1 MDVLKDTGPTNMSGQ
16 EAMLFMLMDRIERL
30 EERFDQAKI
39 TPTARQVFPMKL
51 FKILMLASLFSYST
65 STILSVCDWLQKS

>member
-1 MDVLKDTGPTNMSGQ
+1 MDVLKDTGRTQ

-39 TPTARQVFPMKL
+39 TPTARQ
-51 FKILMLASLFSYST
+51 
-65 STILSVCDWLQKS
+65 